1 MLTMEALRQIYARHA
16 GAAVERIGA
25 IVFAAPDIDMD
36 VFSSSVERIGPLAA
50 KITVVTATN
59 DRALAVSGWIAGGI
73 TRVGAAEQARL
84 KQLGLHVIDASQ
96 QGWGIIN
103 HDLFL
108 SNARI
113 REVIRRAID
122 GRPTGG
128 A

>member
-1 MLTMEALRQIYARHA
+1 M
-16 GAAVERIGA
+16 
-25 IVFAAPDIDMD
+25 
-36 VFSSSVERIGPLAA
+36 
-50 KITVVTATN
+50 TATN
-59 DRALAVSGWIAGGI
+59 DRALAVSGWFAGGVK
-73 TRVGAAEQARL
+73 RVGVAEQAQL

-122 GRPTGG
+122 GRPIDRGV
-128 A
+128 